1 MLLAMQIATILWAFC
16 AAVALILAVLCGLAW
31 LVERRERASLMLC
44 ILGIAGAVSA
54 YAELCM
60 MHSVTTAEYGEWL
73 RWLHVPVFLALIAQL
88 LFVHYYLGTGRLWL
102 MWAIIF
108 ARSAVLIV
116 NFSVHPNFN
125 FSNIISLRQISL
137 FGEKVSAIGVA
148 VPRDRGQWFA
158 VVSLILLM
166 AYLVDAAAQRW
177 RKGGW
182 ESKRKALAIGLG
194 IVVPMLCTVIYGQLL
209 VYGVLQLP
217 YSNLPW
223 FLGTL
228 LTMAYE
234 LGREFVLSRRARLEL
249 AELRTQLAQRERV
262 SMMGQLA
269 STLAHELAQPLTAT
283 AVNVET
289 ALKHL
294 ESGKPDLEELR
305 SILADI
311 GEDDRRA
318 TEIIAGMRRLFKRRA
333 IEMKPLR
340 VDDVMRDVAAMVRPE
355 ATSKRVLLDFLIP
368 QSLPRVFGDRVHLSQ
383 VLLNLVV
390 NSIHAVQSGPF
401 DGRRIVVEARA
412 DDTKGQVEV
421 TVRDSGP
428 GIPDNIAGDI
438 FKPFFTT
445 KSEGMGM
452 GLALARMIIEAHGG
466 RLWIDH
472 QPGHDGAIFRFTL
485 RQERSPNI
493 LSANVG
499 TQTRYES
506 VHSEAAA

>member
-1 MLLAMQIATILWAFC
+1 
-16 AAVALILAVLCGLAW
+16 
-31 LVERRERASLMLC
+31 
-44 ILGIAGAVSA
+44 
-54 YAELCM
+54 
-60 MHSVTTAEYGEWL
+60 
-73 RWLHVPVFLALIAQL
+73 
-88 LFVHYYLGTGRLWL
+88 
-102 MWAIIF
+102 
-108 ARSAVLIV
+108 
-116 NFSVHPNFN
+116 
-125 FSNIISLRQISL
+125 
-137 FGEKVSAIGVA
+137 
-148 VPRDRGQWFA
+148 
-158 VVSLILLM
+158 
-166 AYLVDAAAQRW
+166 
-177 RKGGW
+177 
-182 ESKRKALAIGLG
+182 
-194 IVVPMLCTVIYGQLL
+194 
-209 VYGVLQLP
+209 
-217 YSNLPW
+217 
-223 FLGTL
+223 
-228 LTMAYE
+228 MAYE

-368 QSLPRVFGDRVHLSQ
+368 QNLPRVFGDRVHLSQ

-472 QPGHDGAIFRFTL
+472 QPGHDGAIFCFTL

>member
-1 MLLAMQIATILWAFC
+1 
-16 AAVALILAVLCGLAW
+16 
-31 LVERRERASLMLC
+31 
-44 ILGIAGAVSA
+44 
-54 YAELCM
+54 
-60 MHSVTTAEYGEWL
+60 
-73 RWLHVPVFLALIAQL
+73 
-88 LFVHYYLGTGRLWL
+88 
-102 MWAIIF
+102 
-108 ARSAVLIV
+108 
-116 NFSVHPNFN
+116 
-125 FSNIISLRQISL
+125 
-137 FGEKVSAIGVA
+137 
-148 VPRDRGQWFA
+148 
-158 VVSLILLM
+158 
-166 AYLVDAAAQRW
+166 
-177 RKGGW
+177 
-182 ESKRKALAIGLG
+182 
-194 IVVPMLCTVIYGQLL
+194 
-209 VYGVLQLP
+209 
-217 YSNLPW
+217 
-223 FLGTL
+223 
-228 LTMAYE
+228 
-234 LGREFVLSRRARLEL
+234 
-249 AELRTQLAQRERV
+249 
-262 SMMGQLA
+262 
-269 STLAHELAQPLTAT
+269 
-283 AVNVET
+283 
-289 ALKHL
+289 
-294 ESGKPDLEELR
+294 
-305 SILADI
+305 
-311 GEDDRRA
+311 
-318 TEIIAGMRRLFKRRA
+318 MRRLFKRRA